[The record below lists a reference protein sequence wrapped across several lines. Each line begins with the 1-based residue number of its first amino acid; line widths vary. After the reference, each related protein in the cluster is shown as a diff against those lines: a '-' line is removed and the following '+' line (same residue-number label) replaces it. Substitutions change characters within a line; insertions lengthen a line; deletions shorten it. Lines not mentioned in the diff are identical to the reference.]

1 MRGAHRS
8 DQPAHTHVVV
18 AVKDLSRAKTR
29 LAESLSASDRTDLV
43 VAMLRDTLSVL
54 VGARD
59 TADPARITDV
69 TVVTPDP
76 VVASIAAE
84 CGVGHLPDPA
94 RRAIGE
100 SGLNAALTDA
110 ERALGTAGGAIDV
123 VALQADLPALRTAEL
138 LDALGQARR
147 GGRSIVVDHTGTGTS
162 ALFACGPSTRLDP
175 SSAPTP
181 HGPTSRRGR
190 GYSTGPG
197 QDCAK
202 TSTPSTTCSPQP
214 ASASAPRPGRCS
226 TASDVRRVSGNSDSC
241 ELRVID
247 CPACESR
254 GMIGE

>member
-94 RRAIGE
+94 RRALGE

-175 SSAPTP
+175 RFGTDSARAHIASGARVLDGAWPGLRQDVDTLDDLFAAARLGLGPATRAVFDRLGCTP
-181 HGPTSRRGR
+181 G
-190 GYSTGPG
+190 
-197 QDCAK
+197 
-202 TSTPSTTCSPQP
+202 
-214 ASASAPRPGRCS
+214 
-226 TASDVRRVSGNSDSC
+226 VRQ
-241 ELRVID
+241 LR
-247 CPACESR
+247 
-254 GMIGE
+254 